1 MKQKS
6 TKHAACVTEGL
17 RIAINGTNTLYKRSL
32 RHPTTLDK
40 TEYA

>member
-17 RIAINGTNTLYKRSL
+17 RIAINGTNTLYKAIQKKS
-32 RHPTTLDK
+32 
-40 TEYA
+40 